1 MIAALGKHVRKLPQE
16 LRRSLTWDCGKEMAD
31 TRASSSPPPCGSIS
45 AIRAVLASA
54 AATRTQTAC
63 RDGIL
68 RGGTDLSRFSRN
80 RQSFSSHTGNRLEG
94 AASSEMLEHGKS
106 HLLDDMR
113 ISAVEQKNI
122 EADRKGQRG
131 EYAEQ
136 HGLILR
142 RAI

>member
-1 MIAALGKHVRKLPQE
+1 
-16 LRRSLTWDCGKEMAD
+16 
-31 TRASSSPPPCGSIS
+31 
-45 AIRAVLASA
+45 
-54 AATRTQTAC
+54 
-63 RDGIL
+63 
-68 RGGTDLSRFSRN
+68 
-80 RQSFSSHTGNRLEG
+80 
-94 AASSEMLEHGKS
+94 MLEHGKS

-136 HGLILR
+136 HGVILR